1 MKIYIIRKIL
11 VIRSIKVF
19 ILRAGL
25 YLCLEEESVFFQMD
39 SSVIMLRME
48 NFSVE
53 FYKTLL
59 ILELGNASGLSWNS
73 KRLSLKY
80 L

>member
-1 MKIYIIRKIL
+1 
-11 VIRSIKVF
+11 
-19 ILRAGL
+19 
-25 YLCLEEESVFFQMD
+25 MD

-53 FYKTLL
+53 FYKAKALL

-73 KRLSLKY
+73 KRLS
-80 L
+80 

>member
-1 MKIYIIRKIL
+1 
-11 VIRSIKVF
+11 
-19 ILRAGL
+19 
-25 YLCLEEESVFFQMD
+25 MD